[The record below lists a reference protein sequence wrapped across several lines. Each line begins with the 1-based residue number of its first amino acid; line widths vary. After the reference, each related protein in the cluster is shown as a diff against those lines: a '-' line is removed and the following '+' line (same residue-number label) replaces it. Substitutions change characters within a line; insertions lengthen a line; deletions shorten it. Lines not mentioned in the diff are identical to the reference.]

1 MTVYVEILLCENQ
14 PCIMVKG
21 GKDRQTEVE
30 IKVSAAS
37 FPSFAVRRERK
48 EFTVIDKNIYLLA
61 TSICRLFFI
70 FFHFSFQESMK
81 QMASQYENRITPSR
95 VLLF

>member
-1 MTVYVEILLCENQ
+1 MTVSVEILLCENQ

-37 FPSFAVRRERK
+37 FPSFAVRRERR
-48 EFTVIDKNIYLLA
+48 ELTVIDKNIYLA
-61 TSICRLFFI
+61 TSICRFFFFI
-70 FFHFSFQESMK
+70 FHFK
-81 QMASQYENRITPSR
+81 NP
-95 VLLF
+95 